1 MKIVF
6 AGTPEFS
13 VPSLQALLDSR
24 HEVLAVYTQPDR
36 PAGRGRRVT
45 GSPIKRL
52 AVAAGLPV
60 VQPAS
65 LKDAAAVRELSGWQ
79 PDLLVVVAYGLIL
92 PEAALAV
99 PRLGCINVHASLL
112 PRWRGAAPIQ
122 RAIMAGDAETGVCLM
137 LMDAGLDTGPVLAC
151 ARTRIEEGDTGSSL
165 HDRLAMMGGELL
177 AGNLDAVEQGK
188 LIAHA
193 QDDGQ
198 ACYARRLEKSEARID
213 WTEPADVLARKVHA
227 FNAWPVAETSLDG
240 RQLRIWDARPVACNS
255 DAAPG
260 SVLRSTAAGID
271 VACGS
276 GCLRLLQVQLPGAR
290 VLPVADFV
298 NAHKLAGARFGEP
311 AA

>member
-6 AGTPEFS
+6 AGTPDFS

-24 HEVLAVYTQPDR
+24 HDVVAVYTQPDR

-45 GSPIKRL
+45 GSPVKRL
-52 AVAAGLPV
+52 AEAAGLPV
-60 VQPAS
+60 CQPPS
-65 LKDAAAVRELSGWQ
+65 LKNAPAVQQLSGWH

-92 PEAALAV
+92 PEAVLAV

-137 LMDAGLDTGPVLAC
+137 RMDAGLDTGPVLAC
-151 ARTRIEEGDTGSSL
+151 ARTPIEDGDTGSSL
-165 HDRLAMMGGELL
+165 HDRLAEMGGKLL
-177 AGNLDAVEQGK
+177 AANLDAVEQGA
-188 LIAHA
+188 LVAQS

-198 ACYARRLEKSEARID
+198 ACYARRLEKSEALID
-213 WTEPADVLARKVHA
+213 WTEAAEVLARKVRA
-227 FNAWPVAETSLDG
+227 FNAWPVAETRFGG
-240 RQLRIWDARPVACNS
+240 RQLRIWDACAVACSS

-260 SVLRSTAAGID
+260 IVLRATAAGID

-276 GCLRLLQVQLPGAR
+276 GCLRLLRVQLPGAR
-290 VLPVADFV
+290 VLSVADFV
-298 NAHKLAGARFGEP
+298 NAHELDGARFGEP